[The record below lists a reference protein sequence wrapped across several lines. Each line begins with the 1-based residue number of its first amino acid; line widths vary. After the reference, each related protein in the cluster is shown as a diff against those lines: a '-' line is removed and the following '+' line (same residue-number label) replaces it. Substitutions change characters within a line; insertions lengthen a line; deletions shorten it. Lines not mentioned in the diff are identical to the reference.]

1 MTRHDDGTTL
11 PHLQG
16 PGAAVRQAI
25 AAYAIRDSDHII
37 EIGGA
42 GLPITR
48 FLQHAPK
55 SVTVIDPKIT
65 PVATDVLD
73 GRPCHVRHI
82 ARKFQDVDL
91 SFAADSVAVVILGLS
106 LKPFGETSAV
116 TDALVE
122 LCRRADRVVIE
133 YPIGLIRSEAQAP
146 VLIADI
152 GLAISFSIDL
162 TIRDGV
168 IEHTEHNQRRLMLLE
183 PAAPRPRAA

>member
-25 AAYAIRDSDHII
+25 AAFAIRGSKHII

-48 FLQHAPK
+48 FLQHTPH

-65 PVATDVLD
+65 PLAAETLD
-73 GRPCHVRHI
+73 GQPCRVRHI

-91 SFAADSVAVVILGLS
+91 TFAAESVAVVMLGLS
-106 LKPFGETSAV
+106 LKPLGDGSAV
-116 TDALVE
+116 TDALVG
-122 LCRRADRVVIE
+122 LCRRADLVVIE
-133 YPIGLIRSEAQAP
+133 YPIGLVRSEAQAP
-146 VLIADI
+146 GLIADA
-152 GLAISFSIDL
+152 GLTVAFSVDL

-168 IEHTEHNQRRLMLLE
+168 IEHTEHNQRRLMLLR
-183 PAAPRPRAA
+183 PAAPGPQTA